1 MSTEPLAVDER
12 TLSAPL
18 TRMESAAE
26 RVLGLTVMWHPE
38 ARLIGGQATC
48 ARRGEPWPLSR
59 TSPAFRA
66 VDDTR
71 VDPLGHPAIS
81 RAPTVLAELADGSVH
96 IEFPANAMHC
106 EIDGRRVAGAL
117 TLGADEV
124 DRGVV
129 LIYGGAIALCLHR
142 VSTLPDGAATS
153 ALAGLSS
160 AMVRVRRQVAQVA
173 ATELPV
179 LVLGESGSGKER
191 VAQAVHARSRR
202 AAQPLV
208 AVNMAA
214 LTDSLAAAD
223 LFGTTRGAFTGA
235 QAARP
240 GYWREAEGGT
250 LFLDE
255 IGDTAALVQP
265 MLLRAIETRRFRPLG
280 ALRDVEADVRLVAA
294 TDRDLQA
301 SGFNQPLMRRLEAFV
316 IHLPPLRARR
326 EDFGLLALRF
336 LGEAL
341 ARPPTTLALPAP
353 LVRALCLF
361 DWPGNV
367 RQLMHAMRRIAL
379 GLPTGDWPTV
389 ADLLGQEVAPRA
401 AAAAPAAAST
411 AVPAQ
416 DIAVAAAA
424 PGGAGRRRYRLP
436 STVTSDELVAALEA
450 AGWRLS
456 TAAEQLGI
464 SRPSLYN
471 LMRQHPGVR
480 SVQSLQRG
488 EVERMRAAGVVDLDA
503 MASHLRVAREALRR
517 RLLDWEA
524 TDSLQAAGAGQA

>member
-1 MSTEPLAVDER
+1 MSTEPELVDES

-18 TRMESAAE
+18 TRIESAAE
-26 RVLGLTVMWHPE
+26 RVLGLTVMWHPD

-48 ARRGEPWPLSR
+48 ARRGEPWPLCR
-59 TSPAFRA
+59 TSPLFRA
-66 VDDTR
+66 ADETR
-71 VDPLGHPAIS
+71 VDPLAHPAIS
-81 RAPTVLAELADGSVH
+81 RAPTVLAERADGSVRL
-96 IEFPANAMHC
+96 EFPPNTMHC
-106 EIDGRRVAGAL
+106 EIDGQRVAGEL
-117 TLGADEV
+117 TLGADAV

-153 ALAGLSS
+153 PLAGLSS

-173 ATELPV
+173 ATDLPV

-191 VAQAVHARSRR
+191 VAEAVHARSRR
-202 AAQPLV
+202 SAQPLI
-208 AVNMAA
+208 ADNMAA
-214 LTDSLAAAD
+214 LTESLAAGD
-223 LFGTTRGAFTGA
+223 LFGTTRGAYTGA
-235 QAARP
+235 QSARP

-255 IGDTAALVQP
+255 IGDTPPLVQP

-280 ALRDVEADVRLVAA
+280 AVRDVESDVRLVAA

-316 IHLPPLRARR
+316 IHVPPLRARR
-326 EDFGLLALRF
+326 EDIGLLALRF
-336 LGEAL
+336 LREAL
-341 ARPPTTLALPAP
+341 AATPPTLTLPAP

-367 RQLMHAMRRIAL
+367 RQLMHAMRRLAL
-379 GLPTGDWPTV
+379 GLPTGDWPSV
-389 ADLLGQEVAPRA
+389 VDLLGTEVVPRA
-401 AAAAPAAAST
+401 PSPVPGPLPADEPVAEP
-411 AVPAQ
+411 VP
-416 DIAVAAAA
+416 
-424 PGGAGRRRYRLP
+424 PGAGARRRYRLP
-436 STVTSDELVAALEA
+436 STVTPDELVAALEA

-480 SVQSLQRG
+480 RVQSLQWA
-488 EVERMRAAGVVDLDA
+488 EVERVRRSGIVDLDA
-503 MASHLRVAREALRR
+503 LASSLRVPREALRR
-517 RLLDWEA
+517 RLRDWEA
-524 TDSLQAAGAGQA
+524 TDGLDVPRGELA